1 MPTYAYKCKKCNH
14 EFDWVSKIDLREK
27 PLTDPCPNCGEY
39 DNIERVITSVGFGDP
54 VRMGFIKGDS
64 GMKEALQR
72 IHEKTP
78 GSRLDQLSTITKI

>member
-1 MPTYAYKCKKCNH
+1 MPTYQYRCTECNH
-14 EFDWVSKIDLREK
+14 EFDWISKIIDREI
-27 PLTDPCPNCGEY
+27 PLTEPCPSCGKLNC
-39 DNIERVITSVGFGDP
+39 IERVITSIAFGDP
-54 VRMGFIKGDS
+54 VRMGFVRGDS